1 LVDID
6 ALLLNRSA
14 GITSGQL
21 LVATRLRPRD
31 KLRWLSHLR
40 EVAPPRNIRVP
51 EARPLPG
58 SRFFTTDHQ
67 AIALRFGLTSL
78 AFLLV
83 GFLLMLLM
91 RWQLAWPGRPIPLIG
106 GLFPDSLA
114 PGGILLPEFY
124 NALGA
129 MHGSIMIFLGVVP
142 LGAGAF
148 GNFLVPRLI
157 GADTMAFP
165 RLTAWSY
172 WIFLAAGFGFLVG
185 FVVPGGPANS
195 GWTSYP
201 PLATLGTLGQDIWLI
216 GILLLGL
223 SSMLGAV
230 NMIVTVV
237 QLRRP
242 GLGWMDLPFFV
253 WAQLI
258 TALLLLLAFPP
269 LQSAAVMQL
278 MDRLADTSFFSPAG
292 LIVAAQPLGGAGG
305 GSPLLWQHLF
315 WFLAHPEVYVLLL
328 PALGIVSEILAA
340 GTGRRLYGYRSIVG
354 STLFLGVMSLVVWAH
369 HMFLTGM
376 GPVMSAF
383 FQATTLII
391 SIPSVVILTCFFL
404 TLKGGRLPMTTSML
418 FALGFLPMFGIGG
431 LTGLPLGLAV
441 GDIHLHDTYY
451 VIGHFHY
458 IVAPGVLIALFGGI
472 YHWWPLVAG
481 RPLNDRLGRI
491 HFWGT
496 LIGMNGIFLP
506 MFAMG
511 LAGVSRRLWD
521 AGAGYEHAQSTIHFN
536 SFMTYSAWLVAIA
549 QVPFVWNLV
558 MNRPRRSTATP
569 WRVERT
575 S

>member
-1 LVDID
+1 M
-6 ALLLNRSA
+6 
-14 GITSGQL
+14 
-21 LVATRLRPRD
+21 
-31 KLRWLSHLR
+31 
-40 EVAPPRNIRVP
+40 P
-51 EARPLPG
+51 EAHSLPDR
-58 SRFFTTDHQ
+58 RFFTTDHQ

-78 AFLLV
+78 IFLFF
-83 GFLLMLLM
+83 GFCLMLLM

-114 PGGILLPEFY
+114 PGGILLPDFY
-124 NALGA
+124 NSLGA

-142 LGAGAF
+142 LGTGAF

-172 WIFLAAGFGFLVG
+172 WIFLAAGLGFLAG

-201 PLATLGTLGQDIWLI
+201 PLATLGTVGQDIWLV

-230 NMIVTVV
+230 NMIVTIV

-242 GLGWMDLPFFV
+242 GLGWMELPFFV
-253 WAQLI
+253 WAQLVS
-258 TALLLLLAFPP
+258 ALLLLLAFPP
-269 LQSAAVMQL
+269 LQSAAVLQL
-278 MDRLADTSFFSPAG
+278 MDRLADTSFFSPTG
-292 LIVAAQPLGGAGG
+292 LIVAAKQLGGAGG

-328 PALGIVSEILAA
+328 PALGIVAEILVA

-354 STLFLGVMSLVVWAH
+354 ATLFLGVMSLIVWAH
-369 HMFLTGM
+369 HMYLTGM

-404 TLKGGRLPMTTSML
+404 TLKGGRLPMSTSML

-441 GDIHLHDTYY
+441 SDIHLHDTYY

-481 RPLNDRLGRI
+481 RPLNDRLGKI

-521 AGAGYEHAQSTIHFN
+521 AGASYEHAQGTIQFN
-536 SFMTYSAWLVAIA
+536 THMTYSAWLVAVA
-549 QVPFVWNLV
+549 QIPFLWNV
-558 MNRPRRSTATP
+558 AMNWPRRSSAMRSAAARLADDP
-569 WRVERT
+569 
-575 S
+575 SSNAGNAS